1 MRGASW
7 VDGNGMRQCDRHE
20 LALDDVRKDL
30 ADLRT
35 TSSTAVGQC
44 AEKWRNNDAKWK
56 TQGYTNREV
65 VQLRSDFRL
74 ANFKITGLV
83 LLASVVGN
91 FVAAWIFARLT

>member
-1 MRGASW
+1 
-7 VDGNGMRQCDRHE
+7 MRQCDRHE
-20 LALDDVRKDL
+20 IGIEAIRKDAAQMR
-30 ADLRT
+30 ADFDACDAQNRT
-35 TSSTAVGQC
+35 RWLFSD
-44 AEKWRNNDAKWK
+44 EKWKAQR
-56 TQGYTNREV
+56 YTNEEV